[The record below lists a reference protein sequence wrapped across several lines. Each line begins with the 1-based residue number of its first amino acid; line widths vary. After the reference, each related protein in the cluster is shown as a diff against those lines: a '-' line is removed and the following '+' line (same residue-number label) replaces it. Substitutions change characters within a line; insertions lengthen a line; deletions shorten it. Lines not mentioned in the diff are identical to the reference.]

1 MFYPEA
7 WPLIFHN
14 NVKCVTLYFYIRS
27 LFAIQHILMQSY
39 CVLDIDELEAMR
51 NELQRQIT
59 QTSQRLIRHLKSKDR
74 RQAKVQKHCDVITAI
89 LQAASL
95 KRRKLMFTISDIWA
109 IIN

>member
-1 MFYPEA
+1 
-7 WPLIFHN
+7 
-14 NVKCVTLYFYIRS
+14 
-27 LFAIQHILMQSY
+27 
-39 CVLDIDELEAMR
+39 MR

-95 KRRKLMFTISDIWA
+95 KRRKLIFSLSVFYKRVDFTHVWVTKFDFREVGHVRKPTFYWQGE
-109 IIN
+109 